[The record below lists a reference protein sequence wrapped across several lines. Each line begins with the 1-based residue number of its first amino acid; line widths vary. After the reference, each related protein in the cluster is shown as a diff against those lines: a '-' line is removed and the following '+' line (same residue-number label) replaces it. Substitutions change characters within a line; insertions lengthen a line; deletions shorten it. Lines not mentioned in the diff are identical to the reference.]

1 MTTAIDFSL
10 EDIGFVE
17 NLTLS
22 SYATSGTGNELNNV
36 LTGNDLDNLLSGL
49 AGRDTLLGGGGSDTL
64 LGGAGDDWYRVD
76 AADVVLEWGGAGFD
90 TVETSVT
97 HTLAANVEALVLTG
111 GGAVSGAGNSLSN
124 LLEGNRGSNALHGR
138 GGDDFMRAAGG
149 ADTLN
154 GGAGDDTMDGGAG
167 NDTYIVEAVGDIV
180 TEALNQGMDLVQSSV
195 SITKLTANVE
205 NLRLAGAG
213 DLDAK
218 GNALGNVIWTNAGGN
233 VLIGGA
239 GSDTLSYEFGAVSG
253 VTVSL
258 AVTTAQ
264 ATGGSGSDTLSGFER
279 LTGSRFADDLT
290 GDGGRNVLTGLD
302 GNDAMAGGAGNDNIN
317 GGNGRDMLFGGSGAD
332 TLAGGAGNDTLNG
345 GIGND
350 TYLITDLDDVVND
363 AGGYDTVIVA
373 VDGYEVPSSIENVV
387 WHGGAELAYFV
398 DALYAGTSWGGLG
411 EPVTVTYGFLTSP
424 TGGAYELGANDFQPM
439 TSGQEDAAR
448 TALAQW
454 SEVSGIAFVEQTDA
468 LEADIRFGTNE
479 QPASLGYAYYPRHGD
494 VYIDNDWVTPYVL
507 LHEIGHAIGLKHPGD
522 YASEAPYLPEEEDAR
537 TNTVMSYNGEHV
549 DELGAFDVAAIQ
561 YLYGVNP
568 GARAGNDTYLLSG
581 SEYIIWD
588 GSGTDT
594 VSATGIAVATHIDLN
609 DGRWSWVGAQD
620 SSILAPGQY
629 FIGYRTAIENAIGG
643 SAADTVIG
651 NELANLLYG
660 GTGNDKLDGGK
671 GSDTLI
677 GGAGRDRIDFTT
689 ALRAEGN
696 VDTLI
701 EFNAADDTI
710 RLDNDV
716 FRAFATENEALAVGA
731 FHIGGAAHD
740 ATDRIIYDDGTG
752 NLYYD
757 ADGTGAAA
765 AKLFA
770 TLAGAPAV
778 TAADFFIVA

>member
-1 MTTAIDFSL
+1 M
-10 EDIGFVE
+10 
-17 NLTLS
+17 
-22 SYATSGTGNELNNV
+22 Y
-36 LTGNDLDNLLSGL
+36 
-49 AGRDTLLGGGGSDTL
+49 
-64 LGGAGDDWYRVD
+64 
-76 AADVVLEWGGAGFD
+76 
-90 TVETSVT
+90 
-97 HTLAANVEALVLTG
+97 
-111 GGAVSGAGNSLSN
+111 
-124 LLEGNRGSNALHGR
+124 
-138 GGDDFMRAAGG
+138 
-149 ADTLN
+149 
-154 GGAGDDTMDGGAG
+154 GGAG
-167 NDTYIVEAVGDIV
+167 NDTYIVTAVGDVV
-180 TEALNQGMDLVQSSV
+180 TEALRQGMDLVQSSV
-195 SITKLTANVE
+195 SIAKLAANVE

-218 GNALGNVIWTNAGGN
+218 GNSLANVIWTNAGGN
-233 VLIGGA
+233 VLSGGA
-239 GSDTLSYEFGAVSG
+239 GIDTLSYEFGAVSG

-290 GDGGRNVLTGLD
+290 GDGGANVLTGLD
-302 GNDAMAGGAGNDNIN
+302 GNDAMAGGAGNDKIN
-317 GGNGRDMLFGGSGAD
+317 GGKGRDALFGGSGAD

-398 DALYAGTSWGGLG
+398 DALYAGTSWGGFG
-411 EPVTVTYGFLTSP
+411 EPVIVTYGFLTSP
-424 TGGAYELGANDFQPM
+424 TGGAYELGATDFQPM
-439 TSGQEDAAR
+439 TSDQEDAVR

-568 GARAGNDTYLLSG
+568 AARAGNDTYLLSG

-594 VSATGIAVATHIDLN
+594 VSAAGIAVATHIDLN
-609 DGRWSWVGAQD
+609 DGRWSWVGAQHT
-620 SSILAPGQY
+620 SILAPGQY
-629 FIGYRTAIENAIGG
+629 FIAHHTAIENAIGG
-643 SAADTVIG
+643 SAADMLIG
-651 NELANLLYG
+651 DELANLIYG
-660 GTGNDKLDGGK
+660 GSGNDTLNGGL
-671 GSDTLI
+671 GADTLI
-677 GGAGRDRIDFTT
+677 GGSGADTVSYAESVKSGVTVDLAFATAQATGGAGVDTILEIERLIGSDYGDRLTGSDGRNVLDGAGGNDALVGDSGNDTLLGGAGRDTLAGGAGEDRFDFDSALDTAANADRIVDFNPT
-689 ALRAEGN
+689 
-696 VDTLI
+696 
-701 EFNAADDTI
+701 DDTI

-716 FRAFATENEALAVGA
+716 FTAFVTKNVALAGSA
-731 FHIGGAAHD
+731 FYAGVAAHD
-740 ATDRIIYDDGTG
+740 AGDRIIYDAGTG
-752 NLYYD
+752 SVYYD

-765 AKLFA
+765 STLFA
-770 TLAGAPAV
+770 TLTGAPAV